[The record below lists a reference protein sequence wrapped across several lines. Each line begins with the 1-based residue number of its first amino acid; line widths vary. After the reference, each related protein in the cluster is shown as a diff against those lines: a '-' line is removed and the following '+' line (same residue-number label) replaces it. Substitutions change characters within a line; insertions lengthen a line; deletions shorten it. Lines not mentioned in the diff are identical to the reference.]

1 MKVRVDRE
9 LCQAHGQCNMVSDE
23 LFPLDDAGYSAI
35 DSGGKEVPAGEE
47 DIAEEGVYNCPAQAL
62 ATEK

>member
-9 LCQAHGQCNMVSDE
+9 LCQAHGQCNMVSEE
-23 LFPLDDAGYSAI
+23 LFPLDDEGYSAI
-35 DSGGKEVPAGEE
+35 ESGGKEVPAGEE
-47 DIAEEGVYNCPAQAL
+47 DVAEEGVYNCPARAL

>member
-47 DIAEEGVYNCPAQAL
+47 DVAEEGVYNCPAQAL

>member
-1 MKVRVDRE
+1 MKVRVDRG
-9 LCQAHGQCNMVSDE
+9 LCQAHGQCNLVSDE
-23 LFPLDDAGYSAI
+23 LFPLDDEGYSAI

-47 DIAEEGVYNCPAQAL
+47 DVAEEGVYNCPAQAL